1 MFNLI
6 IATLAG
12 IFACIAYWTDHTM
25 VRSESNPI
33 DNDIYLKVFA
43 GGAAIAY
50 VTTLFVSS
58 APDSD
63 IGMISAKDTITEII
77 DTIKTGQ
84 PSF

>member
-6 IATLAG
+6 IAAIAG
-12 IFACIAYWTDHTM
+12 IFACVAYWADHTM
-25 VRSESNPI
+25 VRSESSPV
-33 DNDIYLKVFA
+33 DTDIYWKLFT

-50 VTTLFVSS
+50 ATTLFVSS
-58 APDSD
+58 NPSSET
-63 IGMISAKDTITEII
+63 ITSSAKDAITEII

>member
-6 IATLAG
+6 IAALAG
-12 IFACIAYWTDHTM
+12 IFACAAYWTDHTM
-25 VRSESNPI
+25 VRSESNPV
-33 DNDIYLKVFA
+33 DTDIYWKLFT

-50 VTTLFVSS
+50 ATTLFVSS
-58 APDSD
+58 DSASD
-63 IGMISAKDTITEII
+63 TVINSAKDTIAEIV